1 MKELGELEN
10 RPLERFRY
18 PLFDGCEDH
27 YVHKSQDVLMR
38 IVLQVFDQLG
48 TRQKF
53 WPPGGGMP
61 AWSGRTA
68 RPCWM
73 PPASMG
79 AWGGWR
85 RPGRCFQ
92 RYYEE
97 STAADLAWEY
107 GGEPMERSLA
117 LRRRHYTEDL
127 AERLGLPLRRLA
139 DKDLYFN
146 CAE

>member
-1 MKELGELEN
+1 MATRGRYAGLEWTDRQALLDAACIYGRLGRLE
-10 RPLERFRY
+10 
-18 PLFDGCEDH
+18 
-27 YVHKSQDVLMR
+27 K
-38 IVLQVFDQLG
+38 
-48 TRQKF
+48 
-53 WPPGGGMP
+53 
-61 AWSGRTA
+61 A
-68 RPCWM
+68 
-73 PPASMG
+73 
-79 AWGGWR
+79 
-85 RPGRCFQ
+85 GRCFQ

-127 AERLGLPLRRLA
+127 AERLGLPLRRRA